1 MYLMIDLGKVR
12 SYIEDLL
19 FPYRA
24 SLESDSENLRRSFI
38 RDLEKVA
45 SQRNLSYQS
54 ANRQLLCKS
63 YRGPSVSKTGKNRSF

>member
-19 FPYRA
+19 FPYQA
-24 SLESDSENLRRSFI
+24 SLQSDFENLSRSFI

-45 SQRNLSYQS
+45 SQRTSSYEL
-54 ANRQLLCKS
+54 ANRQLLRKS
-63 YRGPSVSKTGKNRSF
+63 YRGPIVSRTRKNTSF